1 MSSCDPRVCGTLY
14 TCAACLQGVGS
25 SSSQS
30 EELRVAS
37 ARLLA
42 AQGMVREGFMAGACR
57 HGPVS
62 GWPSP
67 SSSAGP
73 ATASSVKKV
82 CLLVSCMPICQLIA
96 CSAAW
101 LVAASLLWTRSCW
114 HSAASYLL
122 LLLIWH
128 AVLLKRM
135 QPKLISL
142 WFVCWHQGARMFL
155 PLLILIS

>member
-1 MSSCDPRVCGTLY
+1 M
-14 TCAACLQGVGS
+14 CLQGVGS
-25 SSSQS
+25 SASES

-42 AQGMVREGFMAGACR
+42 AQGMVREGFMTGACR

-82 CLLVSCMPICQLIA
+82 CTLVSCMPMCHVSYTQCSIA
-96 CSAAW
+96 C
-101 LVAASLLWTRSCW
+101 AASLLRTKICW
-114 HSAASYLL
+114 RFAAIYLL
-122 LLLIWH
+122 LLLIWP
-128 AVLLKRM
+128 AILSKRI
-135 QPKLISL
+135 QPKFIAL
-142 WFVCWHQGARMFL
+142 WFVCWYQRTGMLL
-155 PLLILIS
+155 PLIVVIS